1 MGSSAMG
8 RVWACHAVVAS
19 RFSPDAVG
27 RYAVRTTTRETIMK
41 LEGGCYCGN
50 LRYAAEGEPMMKA
63 QCHCRE
69 CQYITGG
76 SPNVFIAMPVGGFS
90 YTKGTP
96 KQFKR
101 SDLERPVT
109 REFCPDCGTHVV
121 TRPQGF
127 PAVIIKVGTLDD
139 PKQFG
144 GPQMAIYTIDKQS
157 FHQIP
162 EGLRT
167 FERLPG

>member
-1 MGSSAMG
+1 
-8 RVWACHAVVAS
+8 
-19 RFSPDAVG
+19 
-27 RYAVRTTTRETIMK
+27 MK

-50 LRYAAEGEPMMKA
+50 LRYAAEGDAMMKA

-76 SPNVFIAMPVGGFS
+76 GPNMFIAMPVSGFS

-96 KQFKR
+96 KKFAR
-101 SDLERPVT
+101 SDLPNPVT

-121 TRPQGF
+121 TRPPGF
-127 PAVIIKVGTLDD
+127 PAVIVKVGTLDD
-139 PKQFG
+139 PEEFLPK
-144 GPQMAIYTIDKQS
+144 MAIYTIDKQS
-157 FHQIP
+157 FHHIP
-162 EGLRT
+162 EGMPA